1 MAVIKYKNP
10 KYTEGGS
17 EPKYI
22 VIPTLTM
29 ENDEVYVG
37 TTEPT
42 GGEKIWVNPSNGLT
56 KYKNGESWK
65 DLVPEVGL
73 SNYLAKDNSTEY
85 IPSGEYNLSTK
96 GYVDDKWFDIS
107 ALLKE
112 GEKYS
117 EPTDITEFVN
127 TTYGSIENLRENILL
142 HKQLYRSHIGNNVEV
157 IAAYPNLYHIVG
169 KYGISDKHYKYIHFD
184 LQANDDNT
192 SITIYKIGEL
202 YEIVDGDG
210 TKALMDNGQYVS
222 TVLESNKNILRRVNI
237 GTLTLTVGTNDSVN
251 ITNSNIL
258 NGINPF
264 EWFIITCNLNGSDTY
279 LYSYNDSEG
288 IKCFRHY
295 TNQDNNRSVAFIIT
309 NINTVNSTCS
319 IEYNDNNLVTN
330 KNISNYTLTKTNTTE
345 YTPTADYHPTTKK
358 YTDNIVNTKFAD
370 RNILNR
376 IELNISS
383 SMKDL
388 NTGINT
394 GIITTNTGKLSAV
407 KSGEFF
413 IVGISFTDSSFY
425 VYAYRDG
432 STIKGFRHWTETVN
446 LKDFV
451 EVIIS
456 NINTENGT
464 IDIDFRNME
473 YATKKETSDTESG
486 LMSPSYKKTLDTIT
500 GINTVTTLANLPI
513 TKRSIV
519 ATVTAA
525 TSLSLASNLEVGQE
539 LYIRI
544 YNNSSSAITQPIPN
558 SGNFVSMNGTS
569 VSIPSKSFIE
579 MSIWCYESSK
589 YSIRIGE
596 IA

>member
-42 GGEKIWVNPSNGLT
+42 EGEKIWVNPSNGLT
-56 KYKNGESWK
+56 KYKNGESWE
-65 DLVPEVGL
+65 DLVPEVDL

-85 IPSGEYNLSTK
+85 IPSGEYNPSTK
-96 GYVDDKWFDIS
+96 GYVDDKWFDINP
-107 ALLKE
+107 LILKLRE
-112 GEKYS
+112 YNT
-117 EPTDITEFVN
+117 PIDITEFVN
-127 TTYGSIENLRENILL
+127 ENYQSWDNLNTIF
-142 HKQLYRSHIGNNVEV
+142 KTKYLYIGKNVPINVSFGPDGEFHL
-157 IAAYPNLYHIVG
+157 AIVQQNGNAHDEG
-169 KYGISDKHYKYIHFD
+169 KSYIYIQHFD
-184 LQANDDNT
+184 
-192 SITIYKIGEL
+192 IYKEEDGTIKGYL
-202 YEIVDGDG
+202 VQQIDFGKGDG

-251 ITNSNIL
+251 ITNSNTL
-258 NGINPF
+258 NSINPF

-309 NINTVNSTCS
+309 NINTVNNTCS

-345 YTPTADYHPTTKK
+345 YTPTSDYNPATKK
-358 YTDNIVNTKFAD
+358 YVDDYNLMPKSDSQIVHTPSAGSFDKKYTVDNNDGKFSKVTILGND
-370 RNILNR
+370 DLPYDSFIILNDLSAYNIGDIVYTNIYKEDNDTIKYTVFATR
-376 IELNISS
+376 DSFSISFELIECFYE
-383 SMKDL
+383 
-388 NTGINT
+388 GIN
-394 GIITTNTGKLSAV
+394 S
-407 KSGEFF
+407 
-413 IVGISFTDSSFY
+413 
-425 VYAYRDG
+425 
-432 STIKGFRHWTETVN
+432 
-446 LKDFV
+446 
-451 EVIIS
+451 
-456 NINTENGT
+456 
-464 IDIDFRNME
+464 
-473 YATKKETSDTESG
+473 
-486 LMSPSYKKTLDTIT
+486 
-500 GINTVTTLANLPI
+500 VTTLVNLPA

-525 TSLSLASNLEVGQE
+525 TSLSLASNLKLGQE

-544 YNNSSSAITQPIPN
+544 YNNSSSAITQPIPD

-579 MSIWCYESSK
+579 MSIWCYKSGK

>member
-42 GGEKIWVNPSNGLT
+42 EGEKIWVNPSNGLT
-56 KYKNGESWK
+56 KYKNGESWE
-65 DLVPEVGL
+65 DLVPEVDL

-85 IPSGEYNLSTK
+85 IPSGEYNPSTK

-544 YNNSSSAITQPIPN
+544 YNNSSRAITQPIPN

-579 MSIWCYESSK
+579 MSIWCYKSSK

>member
-56 KYKNGESWK
+56 KYKNGESWE
-65 DLVPEVGL
+65 DLVPKVAL

-519 ATVTAA
+519 ATVTTA